1 MGGEQAVHPAAG
13 QRIDYKERCSGRMSL
28 SGVIWD
34 FFRYA
39 RDFDERRG
47 EGVGPTAN
55 ARTEIVSGIFPG
67 PTDRHL
73 HDHGSKRRQDEHE
86 YRADDAETVII
97 AIAAS
102 EKHPELRK
110 HRNG

>member
-1 MGGEQAVHPAAG
+1 MGGEQVVHPTAG
-13 QRIDYKERCSGRMSL
+13 QRVDYKERRGRRVSL
-28 SGVIWD
+28 SGIVWD

-39 RDFDERRG
+39 RDFDERRS
-47 EGVGPTAN
+47 ECVGPA
-55 ARTEIVSGIFPG
+55 ADVRTKIVSGIFPG

-73 HDHGSKRRQDEHE
+73 YDHGSKRRQDEHE
-86 YRADDAETVII
+86 YRADTVVI

-110 HRNG
+110 H